1 MKISK
6 REELLLLA
14 DILDKPVDELYLNI
28 ENLVLTNAQLEQFK
42 VYYQRFLNN
51 EPVSKIIN
59 KRAFWNDVFY
69 VNEDVLDPRP
79 ETELIIETVM
89 KCINSDSKINI
100 LDLGTGSGCIIL
112 SLLREFKN
120 AFGVGVDISSKAI
133 EIAKRNQ
140 RNLHINT
147 AEFYCSNW
155 KDFSTKAKFD
165 VIVSNPP
172 YIKSSEIS
180 LLDDNVKNFD
190 PILALD
196 GGNSGLKCYED
207 IVALLPDLLKY
218 NGLFVCEIGY
228 NQLEDVTNILKNSGF
243 KRIVGHNDLAGIP
256 RVVNCYFS

>member
-14 DILDKPVDELYLNI
+14 DILNKPADELSLNI
-28 ENLVLTNAQLEQFK
+28 ENLVLTDAQLKQFK
-42 VYYQRFLNN
+42 NYYQRFLNN
-51 EPVSKIIN
+51 EPISKIIN

-69 VNEDVLDPRP
+69 VNKDVLDPRP

-89 KCINSDSKINI
+89 KYTTSDSEINI

-120 AFGVGVDISSKAI
+120 AFGIGIDISPQAI
-133 EIAKRNQ
+133 EVAKRNQ
-140 RNLHINT
+140 QNLHITN
-147 AEFYCSNW
+147 AEFRCYDWNN
-155 KDFSTKAKFD
+155 FSTEIKFD

-180 LLDDNVKNFD
+180 LLADNVKNFD
-190 PILALD
+190 PIMALD
-196 GGNSGLKCYED
+196 GGNSGTKCYED
-207 IVALLPDLLKY
+207 IAALLPGLLKK

-228 NQLEDVTNILKNSGF
+228 NQAEEITNILKNSGF
-243 KRIVGHNDLAGIP
+243 RTIGVHNDLAGIP
-256 RVVNCYFS
+256 RVISCCFS